1 MEQEQGDEATAQDP
15 LSAIC
20 EKFEGVHLI
29 SDYDCCPES
38 FCQNPESFC
47 YNVNI
52 APFQFIS
59 IPKEAENYPDN

>member
-1 MEQEQGDEATAQDP
+1 M
-15 LSAIC
+15 SAIC
-20 EKFEGVHLI
+20 EKFEPVHLI
-29 SDYDCCPES
+29 SNYDCCPES

-59 IPKEAENYPDN
+59 IPKEAENYPGN